1 MYDYEAEREIVGYAY
16 NANGFPTHA
25 ASIIPDPEP
34 LITEEGFAARFSN
47 AGMKASIRVIREP
60 WLAHLR
66 DEYYELKRETR
77 MEEAWERFSEE
88 FRTDDAVE
96 LFIRYARIFHPRAV
110 VYHKTLR
117 TGYSQG
123 DWVELILW
131 LEADEID
138 RQWTAYQARDMPLVV
153 RQAKATEYAYECLKG
168 HCEEFEKAC
177 TGDAYGIALH
187 EITVTSI
194 DELKLGECVEVIF
207 ELGEPDDECWGY
219 IGYEYAVEAAKELL
233 PK

>member
-1 MYDYEAEREIVGYAY
+1 MYNYEAEREIVGYAY

-25 ASIIPDPEP
+25 ASIVPDPEP
-34 LITEEGFAARFSN
+34 FITEEGFAAQLSN
-47 AGMKASIRVIREP
+47 AGMRASVRIVREP
-60 WLAHLR
+60 RLAHLR
-66 DEYYELKRETR
+66 SEYYELERGTR
-77 MEEAWERFSEE
+77 LEEAWERFSKE
-88 FRTDDAVE
+88 FHADDAVE
-96 LFIRYARIFHPRAV
+96 LFTRYANIFHPRTV
-110 VYHKTLR
+110 THHVNLT
-117 TGYSQG
+117 TGCSQG

-138 RQWTAYQARDMPLVV
+138 RQWTTYQARDMPLIV

-187 EITVTSI
+187 EITVNLV
-194 DELKLGECVEVIF
+194 DELKLGECMEVIF

-219 IGYEYAVEAAKELL
+219 IGHEYAVEAAKELL
-233 PK
+233 PR